1 MSAEDELKD
10 GYRRI
15 IDAISRGDADGLNEL
30 VAPYVVDH
38 KPIPN
43 QAPRREGFKQ

>member
-15 IDAISRGDADGLNEL
+15 IDAISRGDADGLDEL
-30 VAPYVVDH
+30 MAPGGTTRVL
-38 KPIPN
+38 
-43 QAPRREGFKQ
+43 AMRGLG